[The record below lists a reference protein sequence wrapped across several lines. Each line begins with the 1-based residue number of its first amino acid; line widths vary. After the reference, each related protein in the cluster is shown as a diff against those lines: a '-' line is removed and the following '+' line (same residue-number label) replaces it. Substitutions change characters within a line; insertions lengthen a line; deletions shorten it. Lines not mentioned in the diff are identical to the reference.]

1 MERTPLD
8 VEDSASRISAYVYGN
23 VLVLAALIPLHDAST
38 SHAAMV
44 VIGTVLSTFIAHAFA
59 ESVGRSARIGRPLT
73 RSEHFEE
80 LRDSVPV
87 LTSGLVPAAV
97 VGLDALGVLE
107 GQTALLLAEIW
118 VVSRIAGL
126 GIVMTR
132 LRGEKLSRHTL
143 VACSLLAFVAI
154 AVVAVKLVLTH

>member
-23 VLVLAALIPLHDAST
+23 ILVLAALVPLHDAST
-38 SHAAMV
+38 TRAALV
-44 VIGTVLSTFIAHAFA
+44 VVGTVLSTFIAHAFA

-73 RSEHFEE
+73 RAEHFEE

-87 LTSGLVPAAV
+87 LTSGVVPAAV

-107 GQTALLLAEIW
+107 QQTALLLAELW

-132 LRGEKLSRHTL
+132 LRGEKLSKDTL
-143 VACSLLAFVAI
+143 AACSLLAFAAI

>member
-23 VLVLAALIPLHDAST
+23 ILVLTALIPLNNAST
-38 SHAAMV
+38 THAALV
-44 VIGTVLSTFIAHAFA
+44 VVGTSLSTFVAHAFA

-73 RSEHFEE
+73 TAEHLEE
-80 LRDSVPV
+80 LRDSVPI

-97 VGLDALGVLE
+97 VGLSALGAFE
-107 GQTALLLAEIW
+107 QQTALLLAELW

-126 GIVMTR
+126 GIVITR
-132 LRGEKLSRHTL
+132 LRGEKLSRRSL
-143 VACSLLAFVAI
+143 RACFVLAFVAI
-154 AVVAVKLVLTH
+154 AVVAVKLFLTH

>member
-1 MERTPLD
+1 MDRTPLT

-23 VLVLAALIPLHDAST
+23 ILVLTALIPLHDAST
-38 SHAAMV
+38 THAGLV
-44 VIGTVLSTFIAHAFA
+44 VIGTSLSTFVAHAFA

-73 RSEHFEE
+73 RSEQFEE

-87 LTSGLVPAAV
+87 LTSGVVPAAV

-107 GQTALLLAEIW
+107 QQTALLLAELW

-126 GIVMTR
+126 GVVITR
-132 LRGEKLSRHTL
+132 LRGEKLSRRTL
-143 VACSLLAFVAI
+143 VSCVVLAFVAV